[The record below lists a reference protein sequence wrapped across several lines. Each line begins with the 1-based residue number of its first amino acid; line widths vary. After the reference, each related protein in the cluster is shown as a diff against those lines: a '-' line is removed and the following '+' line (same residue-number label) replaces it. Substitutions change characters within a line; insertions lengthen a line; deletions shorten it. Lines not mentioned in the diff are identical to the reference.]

1 MAGGKVSS
9 RQKMINL
16 MYLVFIAMIAL
27 NMSKEVLSS
36 FGYQNERLVE
46 SNERAIVNSQVILD
60 NLALKASEQP
70 EKYQES
76 YEIAS
81 EINESSDSFYLFI
94 EGLKNQ
100 LLEGVE
106 DPTDYEKM
114 DKTDPGDNLFFEGD
128 AYTEEGN
135 AFLKNMEGYKT
146 SLIASLGDSAS
157 EQIVKDVEK
166 RFNTDDVKVEGGK
179 EPWLK
184 NRYEGFPLI
193 STLTNLSAIQSDII
207 SSEREVFNSML
218 SDQLELDAGIS
229 ADTYG
234 AIFMP
239 DKPAFIQGEKITGKI
254 VLGRYDASLK
264 PEKVVVNDQ
273 VMTGNENGASLV
285 SLTGGRLGEN
295 KLSGE
300 FVFLQKGESV
310 SIPIDASYLV
320 VAKPSGAVVSADAM
334 NVVYRGISNPITI
347 SIPGVANNAVKASA
361 PGLRK
366 VKGNTYNLTPGKGR
380 EVVINV
386 SGTMSNGEP
395 VSDKQKFRIKDIPA
409 PMASIRNEVGVIR
422 MPKSSLSKATIS
434 AQLIDFVFDVNI
446 VTTGFKIKIPG
457 QSTVVVNGSRL
468 DSKAQ
473 KALSKA
479 RRGDIITIF
488 DVKAKLKNN
497 SSYRL
502 KNVMPLNVE
511 LSN

>member
-81 EINESSDSFYLFI
+81 EIKESSDSFYLFI

-184 NRYEGFPLI
+184 NAL
-193 STLTNLSAIQSDII
+193 
-207 SSEREVFNSML
+207 
-218 SDQLELDAGIS
+218 
-229 ADTYG
+229 
-234 AIFMP
+234 
-239 DKPAFIQGEKITGKI
+239 
-254 VLGRYDASLK
+254 
-264 PEKVVVNDQ
+264 
-273 VMTGNENGASLV
+273 
-285 SLTGGRLGEN
+285 
-295 KLSGE
+295 
-300 FVFLQKGESV
+300 
-310 SIPIDASYLV
+310 
-320 VAKPSGAVVSADAM
+320 
-334 NVVYRGISNPITI
+334 
-347 SIPGVANNAVKASA
+347 
-361 PGLRK
+361 
-366 VKGNTYNLTPGKGR
+366 
-380 EVVINV
+380 
-386 SGTMSNGEP
+386 
-395 VSDKQKFRIKDIPA
+395 
-409 PMASIRNEVGVIR
+409 IR
-422 MPKSSLSKATIS
+422 M
-434 AQLIDFVFDVNI
+434 
-446 VTTGFKIKIPG
+446 
-457 QSTVVVNGSRL
+457 
-468 DSKAQ
+468 
-473 KALSKA
+473 
-479 RRGDIITIF
+479 
-488 DVKAKLKNN
+488 
-497 SSYRL
+497 
-502 KNVMPLNVE
+502 M
-511 LSN
+511 